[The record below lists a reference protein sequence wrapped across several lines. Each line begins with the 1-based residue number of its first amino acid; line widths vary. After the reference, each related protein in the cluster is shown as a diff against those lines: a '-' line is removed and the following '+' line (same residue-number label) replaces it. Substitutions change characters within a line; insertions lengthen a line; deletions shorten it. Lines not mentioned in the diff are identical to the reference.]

1 MQGHAC
7 LVAAEQG
14 ETETGKAM
22 RNAATAARADAG
34 DQAEARFLPEVVR
47 RLASN
52 WSIELTPRE
61 TERFGAAVR
70 DHLPS
75 GTKVFITWLAGK
87 EFAPSVAAAAKLR
100 LYGLEPVPHLA
111 ARAIRDEATL
121 ADMLTRLRGEAGV
134 RQALLIAGAV
144 PQPKG
149 CFEASI
155 QVLETGLLE
164 HYGIRD
170 IGVAAHPEGSPDI
183 PAPALEQALAE
194 KNEYARRS
202 GARLELTTQFCFDH
216 APITQ
221 WEKQARAAGNR
232 LPITIGVAGL
242 AGVTTLVK
250 HARNCGV
257 GSSIG
262 VLLKQ
267 ATKVLRLA
275 TAVDPSDLIIGLA
288 RAKGE
293 DAGSAISRLH
303 FFPFGAFEATARYA
317 QALTEGRFEIVD
329 GDQRIS
335 VHP

>member
-1 MQGHAC
+1 MAFDSES
-7 LVAAEQG
+7 EQVR
-14 ETETGKAM
+14 A
-22 RNAATAARADAG
+22 ADAG
-34 DQAEARFLPEVVR
+34 DRAEALLLPEVVR

-61 TERFGAAVR
+61 TEKFGAAVR
-70 DHLPS
+70 DHLPT
-75 GTKVFITWLAGK
+75 GTKVFITWLAGS
-87 EFAPSVAAAAKLR
+87 EFAPSVAAAARLR
-100 LYGLEPVPHLA
+100 LAGLEPVPHLA
-111 ARAIRDEATL
+111 ARAIRDEATF
-121 ADMLTRLRGEAGV
+121 AGMLTRLREDADV
-134 RQALLIAGAV
+134 RQALLIGGAI

-164 HYGIRD
+164 HYGIRNL
-170 IGVAAHPEGSPDI
+170 GVAAHPEGSPDI
-183 PAPALEQALAE
+183 PAPALEQALAQ

-202 GARLELTTQFCFDH
+202 GTRLELTTQFCFDH
-216 APITQ
+216 APVTQ

-257 GSSIG
+257 GNSIG

-267 ATKVLRLA
+267 ASRVLRLA

-288 RAKGE
+288 RAKHA
-293 DAGSAISRLH
+293 DPKSAISRLH

-317 QALTEGRFEIVD
+317 QALAEGRFEIID

-335 VHP
+335 VRP